1 MNKLAARGKN
11 AHKMD
16 DENAPQQ
23 MSAAQRAAQ
32 RASEEDDGILINIV
46 NWLLAREKKPP
57 LPWATNRQKEIDD
70 YLITRSFGVSPKHP
84 KRVCIHGPKCVEQA
98 VVQLC
103 MCCHRR
109 EGTHTRGQY
118 TVYRS

>member
-70 YLITRSFGVSPKHP
+70 YLITRSFGVSPKHR
-84 KRVCIHGPKCVEQA
+84 KSHHGYCGLGITTTKC
-98 VVQLC
+98 LC
-103 MCCHRR
+103 LIIKFW
-109 EGTHTRGQY
+109 
-118 TVYRS
+118 